1 MAVSDIYLARVDGHK
16 EIINK
21 KLKTKPLLRS
31 YYGAEN
37 N

>member
-1 MAVSDIYLARVDGHK
+1 MAVSNIYLARVNGNK
-16 EIINK
+16 VIINK
-21 KLKTKPLLRS
+21 KLKTKPLLKS